1 MTLFDLDDGMDD
13 LQARM
18 GDATRVASAFSS
30 ELTRVRTSL
39 GEATRHFG
47 AVEKGFSGGLR
58 RAIDGLV
65 VDGDRLSQAL
75 GTVGRTM
82 IDTVYKAAVKP
93 VSDQLGDALAGGL
106 NGVVTGIMPFAD
118 GASFSQKRVA
128 PFTKGGAVSQA
139 KLFPT
144 RGSAGLMDEASLEA
158 NMPHTRGTDGR
169 LGARPHSSGAAQVTI
184 NVSTPDVAGFQRSQ
198 GQIAAEMSRLLGRGA
213 RNR

>member
-1 MTLFDLDDGMDD
+1 MSLFNLDDGMDD

-39 GEATRHFG
+39 GEATREFG
-47 AVEKGFSGGLR
+47 AVEKGFSSGLR

-75 GTVGRTM
+75 GTVGRAM
-82 IDTVYKAAVKP
+82 IDTAYKAAVRP
-93 VSDQLGDALAGGL
+93 VSDQLGGALAQGL
-106 NGVVTGIMPFAD
+106 NGVVSGIMPFAD
-118 GASFSQKRVA
+118 GASFSQKRVT
-128 PFTKGGAVSQA
+128 PFAKGGAVSQA
-139 KLFPT
+139 KLFPM
-144 RGSAGLMDEASLEA
+144 RGSAGLMEKASVGA
-158 NMPHTRGTDGR
+158 NIPLTSGADGHS
-169 LGARPHSSGAAQVTI
+169 GPRPHSGGAAQVTI